1 MKKIFFS
8 CGLVLLSTSAL
19 AQSSVTLYGSL
30 DMGVDINTNSKG
42 SHLVQAVAG
51 KRQPDRFGFL
61 IREDL
66 GGGTAAVARLESGFL
81 TGTGASI
88 SPTSFFNRYAYVGLT
103 NHSYGT
109 VTMGNIPDYVY
120 EYIGALNNAVPG
132 ISSFYTTGNLD
143 GLANTRALNNSVKY
157 ESPNY
162 YGFQFGLM
170 NAFGNQAGD
179 FSSGRQYSI
188 GAKYWHGPVKASIA
202 YSMSH
207 NRTADLFGIFGVT
220 SVLGQKLGAGVLFN
234 ADRYSTLAIAGSYQ
248 IGRFLPHLTYTDVK
262 LTNSEGSVR
271 ERNYQGGVNMDLT
284 GTHEYILGLSYN
296 RSIFQ
301 DLTFNQYNV
310 FLDWYLS
317 KSTELYAGVGLERA
331 SGPNAHAAQFGYQ
344 VSTSDS
350 QTIGRVGIHHL
361 F

>member
-1 MKKIFFS
+1 M
-8 CGLVLLSTSAL
+8 LSTSCF

-30 DMGVDINTNSKG
+30 DMGVDFNTNSKG
-42 SHLVQAVAG
+42 QHLIQEVAG

-61 IREDL
+61 IREDI
-66 GGGTAAVARLESGFL
+66 GGGTAAIARLESGFL

-103 NHSYGT
+103 NASYGT
-109 VTMGNIPDYVY
+109 LTMGNIPDYVY

-143 GLANTRALNNSVKY
+143 GLANTHAMNNAIKY
-157 ESPNY
+157 DSPVY
-162 YGFQFGLM
+162 YGFQFGAM

-188 GAKYWHGPVKASIA
+188 GAKYWHGPAKVGIA
-202 YSMSH
+202 YSVSH
-207 NRTADLFGIFGVT
+207 NRTADLFGIFGES
-220 SVLGQKLGAGVLFN
+220 SVLGQKLGTGVLFN
-234 ADRYSTLAIAGSYQ
+234 ADKYSTLAIAGSYQ

-262 LTNSEGSVR
+262 LANSRGSVR
-271 ERNYQGGVNMDLT
+271 ERNYQGGVNIDLT
-284 GTHEYILGLSYN
+284 GTHEYIFGLSYN

-301 DLTFNQYNV
+301 DLTFNQYNA

-317 KSTELYAGVGLERA
+317 KRTELYAGVGLERA
-331 SGPNAHAAQFGYQ
+331 SGPSAHAAQFGYQ
-344 VSTSDS
+344 VSTSNS